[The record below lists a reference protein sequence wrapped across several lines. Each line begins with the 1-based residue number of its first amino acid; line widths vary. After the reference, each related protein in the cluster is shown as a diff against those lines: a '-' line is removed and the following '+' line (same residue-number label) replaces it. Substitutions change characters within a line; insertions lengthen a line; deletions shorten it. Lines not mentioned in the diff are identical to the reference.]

1 MIYLFNLSHIRK
13 SFQVSCHSTAT
24 DGFTLFHANCS
35 NEIWTVKYVSKGQV
49 DYLQL
54 IDIFVDYLQLIESHL
69 IITTAE
75 SAIT

>member
-1 MIYLFNLSHIRK
+1 MHITLFYMINLFNLSHIRK

-35 NEIWTVKYVSKGQV
+35 NEIWTVKYVSKEQV

-54 IDIFVDYLQLIESHL
+54 IDKESHL
-69 IITTAE
+69 IITPAE